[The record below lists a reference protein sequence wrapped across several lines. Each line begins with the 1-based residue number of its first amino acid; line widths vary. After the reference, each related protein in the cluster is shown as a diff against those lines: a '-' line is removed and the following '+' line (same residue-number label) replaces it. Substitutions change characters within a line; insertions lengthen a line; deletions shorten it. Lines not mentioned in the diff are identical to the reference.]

1 MANGQGIA
9 PQSRILETPVL
20 LTKLTVHW
28 WVELDSDQ
36 RSENA
41 TVLQTVPFAAR
52 EPTHM
57 EETVRFELTI
67 PTRGMPVFK
76 TGAINRTLPRFHM

>member
-57 EETVRFELTI
+57 EETVRFELTEHKC
-67 PTRGMPVFK
+67 PPVFK